1 MPSTYTL
8 NNGIEL
14 IATGEQSGT
23 WGDTTN
29 VNLGLIDTALDGQ
42 VTITLP
48 AAGSSGS
55 PNALAI
61 SDGSASDGRNR
72 LIIFDDGGDL
82 GATAF
87 VQLTPNDAE
96 KIVYIRNNL
105 TGGRAITLFQGTY
118 NASNDYEVPAGT
130 TAVVFFNGGG
140 AGAVAANVFNNA
152 FFDSLRL
159 GGVSVTAILDEDNMA
174 SDSATALATQQSIK
188 AYVDAQVGANNE
200 LSEVLANGNTSGGN
214 DIQMTTTDEVQFRDT
229 ALTISSSVDGQLDI
243 AADVELE
250 IVAPTLDIN
259 ASTAVTIDTT
269 TMTMTGSVNVVG
281 DLDVDNLNINGNSI
295 ISTNTDGNITL
306 DPNGTGSVAVTGP
319 ATISGNLTVDTNTLF
334 VDAANNRVG
343 VGTSSPER
351 QVTINSSFPVLQF
364 TNPTTGT
371 TSNDGLLIFQTGLD
385 AYFSNQEAGSTVF
398 ETNNTERTR
407 ISSTGL
413 LTNQIGAVFNESG
426 ADSDFRVESDT
437 NTHMLFVD
445 AGNNRV
451 GVGTATPATT
461 LHIDGGT
468 GQVVQV
474 GPLSLVNFADEGS
487 GVIFGRTSDGALTQA
502 IGTVLVQSLGVFG
515 RENIVLATGGSGLY
529 GNTTERMRIDES
541 GNVGIGTSSI
551 ASGGAGT
558 TNLNVHTPSAT
569 SVYLKL
575 SNTGTGNTASD
586 GFDLAV
592 DSSANAYIIN
602 RENAPLLFSTNN
614 TERTRIDN
622 VGTLIHKLAATF
634 NEDGADD
641 FRVESDLQTH
651 MLFVDAST
659 NRVGINTS
667 SPSQA
672 LHVTGNAIADS
683 ITLGGN
689 TSTPS
694 LSLTSFGG
702 SRVLLSYDNS
712 TGVTGFTN
720 LYGRIDVAP
729 GSGGTAANGLRI
741 QTTEIAVNDDS
752 TNMDFRVESD
762 TNTHA
767 LFVDA
772 GLDKVGIGSSDTA
785 GVAGNGL
792 KITSNSI
799 GSQSAAAL
807 ALTGTGGDFYSHII
821 YNSATDYVSY
831 VAISSSGT
839 NSIYDYWTD
848 AGRGFTNIS
857 RHGQLSD
864 GSQEYTPTTGAFF
877 VWNQSGEDA
886 DFRVESDT
894 NTHLLFVD
902 AATTKR
908 KSA

>member
-72 LIIFDDGGDL
+72 LVIFDDGGDL

-105 TGGRAITLFQGTY
+105 SGGRAITLFQGTY

-295 ISTNTDGNITL
+295 ISTNTDGNIALT
-306 DPNGTGSVAVTGP
+306 PNGTGEVDISKVDIDGGTIDGTVIGGSTP
-319 ATISGNLTVDTNTLF
+319 AAISGTTGSFSSNLTVDTNTLF

-385 AYFSNQEAGSTVF
+385 SYFSNQEAGSTVF
-398 ETNNTERTR
+398 ETNNTERLR

-445 AGNNRV
+445 AANNRV

-474 GPLSLVNFADEGS
+474 GPLSLTNFADEGS
-487 GVIFGRTSDGALTQA
+487 GVIFGRTTDGALTQA
-502 IGTVLVQSLGVFG
+502 IGTVLVDSLGVFG

-529 GNTTERMRIDES
+529 GATTERMRI
-541 GNVGIGTSSI
+541 
-551 ASGGAGT
+551 
-558 TNLNVHTPSAT
+558 
-569 SVYLKL
+569 
-575 SNTGTGNTASD
+575 
-586 GFDLAV
+586 
-592 DSSANAYIIN
+592 
-602 RENAPLLFSTNN
+602 
-614 TERTRIDN
+614 
-622 VGTLIHKLAATF
+622 
-634 NEDGADD
+634 
-641 FRVESDLQTH
+641 
-651 MLFVDAST
+651 
-659 NRVGINTS
+659 
-667 SPSQA
+667 
-672 LHVTGNAIADS
+672 
-683 ITLGGN
+683 
-689 TSTPS
+689 TST
-694 LSLTSFGG
+694 
-702 SRVLLSYDNS
+702 
-712 TGVTGFTN
+712 
-720 LYGRIDVAP
+720 
-729 GSGGTAANGLRI
+729 
-741 QTTEIAVNDDS
+741 
-752 TNMDFRVESD
+752 
-762 TNTHA
+762 
-767 LFVDA
+767 
-772 GLDKVGIGSSDTA
+772 
-785 GVAGNGL
+785 
-792 KITSNSI
+792 
-799 GSQSAAAL
+799 
-807 ALTGTGGDFYSHII
+807 
-821 YNSATDYVSY
+821 
-831 VAISSSGT
+831 
-839 NSIYDYWTD
+839 
-848 AGRGFTNIS
+848 GRGVQ
-857 RHGQLSD
+857 RERCG
-864 GSQEYTPTTGAFF
+864 
-877 VWNQSGEDA
+877 
-886 DFRVESDT
+886 
-894 NTHLLFVD
+894 
-902 AATTKR
+902 
-908 KSA
+908 